1 MTRIFALSLA
11 LLAAL
16 SSAAWS
22 APYPT
27 RPVEIVV
34 PYGAGG
40 STDLVARTL
49 AQQLQTRLGQPVVV
63 VNKPGASGTSP
74 VTAIGVKSAIEY
86 LADFDMCGITPSS
99 VVKPSR
105 SV

>member
-1 MTRIFALSLA
+1 MNRRTALLVA

-16 SSAAWS
+16 PAAAWA

-49 AQQLQTRLGQPVVV
+49 AQQNGLCLIVECMCRGNLPDS
-63 VNKPGASGTSP
+63 PGP
-74 VTAIGVKSAIEY
+74 
-86 LADFDMCGITPSS
+86 
-99 VVKPSR
+99 R
-105 SV
+105 